1 MSLAWKK
8 LCLLEEGGLP
18 QESVNPSPRLLFLLR
33 ERCRHSPPPPFT
45 LPCHRTKP
53 PKRLLLLLLLRR
65 SNSPQKRRRRRK
77 KESVALNGREPRS
90 VHLPVCCT
98 HSQQGGGWRR
108 PTYIARK
115 GKKISALAGLLLGGD
130 AAAAAAFFPEIRA
143 ATTTA
148 EVVGITVARAEI
160 DPFTTMQRGPQTRLG
175 GKKTCASWM
184 FFLESGN
191 CGALAARFFRCL
203 QGSQTSGR
211 AIFFFFF
218 SKRRES
224 ICSVR
229 GFCFFRLFLFPA
241 NHKNVSFL
249 FKRRTG
255 ASADPGNL
263 FDFFS
268 LSFRLISHAIFAR
281 ARQPNYS
288 PTFPDF
294 FL

>member
-1 MSLAWKK
+1 MPTPPRFSQKFAQQQQRQKWLE
-8 LCLLEEGGLP
+8 LLSRGLRLI
-18 QESVNPSPRLLFLLR
+18 PSPP
-33 ERCRHSPPPPFT
+33 ERAS
-45 LPCHRTKP
+45 
-53 PKRLLLLLLLRR
+53 
-65 SNSPQKRRRRRK
+65 
-77 KESVALNGREPRS
+77 
-90 VHLPVCCT
+90 
-98 HSQQGGGWRR
+98 
-108 PTYIARK
+108 
-115 GKKISALAGLLLGGD
+115 D
-130 AAAAAAFFPEIRA
+130 AFR
-143 ATTTA
+143 
-148 EVVGITVARAEI
+148 
-160 DPFTTMQRGPQTRLG
+160 

-241 NHKNVSFL
+241 NHNNVSFL

-294 FL
+294 FVKGNWEFGGQ